1 MSNNIG
7 IATPACWE
15 SRAHR
20 AGFVRYR
27 RRSSARVWSNLRTM
41 SWSTRAP
48 YKLDRAVRPVTST
61 IYLHETL
68 IRVVEV
74 PRERRLSTLSF
85 ARRVMSSDCVP
96 PTTQGSTP
104 GAPRSRFCSE
114 RARRTHPPLRRWAA
128 RASPDGVAG
137 EAAAVAAARGVLP
150 GCSVHAC
157 VSAAAPHPTAA
168 DDFAFTGGEGPCC
181 TGPAVRGGAG
191 ARAVE
196 NPAEQEPAETTQGRR
211 HRERGQGVGAALAG
225 RLQRV
230 RRRQRRLDHAARAAR
245 AHEAARPGDPQR
257 GGALAAHQRERHR
270 RGPPPPTYRPD
281 PTRPYPCLPTRP
293 RAPPLPAYLPL
304 LLLPAYP
311 HPSPPRRTA
320 TSASPSSPRSS
331 GSSASLG
338 RSTSWAPSRAG
349 FAQPS
354 GRTSR
359 RSEASCSGATS
370 SIGSTAS
377 RATA

>member
-1 MSNNIG
+1 MIW
-7 IATPACWE
+7 PAL
-15 SRAHR
+15 
-20 AGFVRYR
+20 
-27 RRSSARVWSNLRTM
+27 SSTV
-41 SWSTRAP
+41 
-48 YKLDRAVRPVTST
+48 
-61 IYLHETL
+61 
-68 IRVVEV
+68 
-74 PRERRLSTLSF
+74 
-85 ARRVMSSDCVP
+85 
-96 PTTQGSTP
+96 
-104 GAPRSRFCSE
+104 RFCSG

-270 RGPPPPTYRPD
+270 RGP
-281 PTRPYPCLPTRP
+281 